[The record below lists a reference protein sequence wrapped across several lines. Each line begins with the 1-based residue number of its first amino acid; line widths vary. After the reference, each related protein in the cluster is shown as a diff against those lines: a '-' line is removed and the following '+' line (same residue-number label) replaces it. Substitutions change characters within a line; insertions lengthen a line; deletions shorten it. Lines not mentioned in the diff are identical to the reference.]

1 MPRMPL
7 SPNPLRFP
15 LVGRLLP
22 LAVALL
28 LLSCS
33 QGLDSSSSHVPH
45 DERTEVEPVAL
56 LPKAGSLSAETGS
69 ASLATDENRVKIPP
83 RASVVVPGTGAV
95 VGPAGPDAAKVAAAA
110 TGDITLNFVDA
121 DIHEV
126 VRSVLG
132 DVLHLNYA
140 IDPKLQSTVTV
151 QTSRPL
157 PRDQVLP
164 VFEEVLRAS
173 SLALVETAGLWRV
186 VPLDEAAR
194 NATPSV
200 VLGRGGGLGAPGSSI
215 NMRILPLK
223 YVAAASLRETLEP
236 FLPKGALLQ
245 VDTARNLLI
254 VTGAKQDL
262 ATVDS
267 LVGSFD
273 VNWLSAMSF
282 AIYPLETGSPRSAV
296 RELNTIFRTGGNAPA
311 VGGLRFEPLDDMNAV
326 LVVSSQR
333 AYLDEAKRWI
343 DRLDRVGEA
352 EVPRFFEYHVQN
364 SRAVDLA
371 KVMSD
376 LLSSGAVHTVQPQ
389 TAPGTSPIQL
399 STAGMGGPGASGAP
413 SNGTPTS
420 GLPTSGAP
428 TSGLFGAPPVG
439 QASSGY
445 QQPGGNQPAGGLTPS
460 PSSQASSQPLD
471 SGLGSALSSGTGDDD
486 LALPKVRIVADEKNN
501 ALVIFARPRDYRMIQ
516 DALQRLDV
524 VPLQVLI
531 EATIVEVTL
540 NNNLQYGLQWFFN
553 KSGNIFELS
562 NALTGKGIVSDITN
576 TFPGFNYVLAG
587 SNTNLVLSALSSLTR
602 VDVVSAPQVL
612 VLDHQ
617 TAALQVGDQVPIIS
631 QSAQSVV
638 TADAPIVNSVQY
650 LNTGVV
656 LQVTPRVNK
665 SGLVTLDIDQA
676 VSDVKTTTTSTINSP
691 TITQRRIVT
700 SAVMQDGET
709 IALGGLILQNRNDGK
724 SGIPVLSDIPILGSL
739 FGTTS
744 VQKGRTE
751 LLVLL
756 TPKIVRNAAEARTM
770 TNELRTRLNSISTVL
785 GKPQ

>member
-1 MPRMPL
+1 VPRSPSPL
-7 SPNPLRFP
+7 NPLRF
-15 LVGRLLP
+15 LLMGRLLLLV
-22 LAVALL
+22 LAVLL
-28 LLSCS
+28 GSCS
-33 QGLDSSSSHVPH
+33 QDLDAPDHRP
-45 DERTEVEPVAL
+45 DDDRMKVEPIAL
-56 LPKAGSLSAETGS
+56 LPKTGSLSAETG
-69 ASLATDENRVKIPP
+69 AAPIAADDNRLKIPP
-83 RASVVVPGTGAV
+83 RSPVVVPGTGSV
-95 VGPAGPDAAKVAAAA
+95 VGPGGAGTAKPPVAD

-157 PRDQVLP
+157 PREEVLP
-164 VFEEVLRAS
+164 AFEEVLRAS
-173 SLALVETAGLWRV
+173 GLALVETAGLWRV

-200 VLGRGGGLGAPGSSI
+200 VLGQGGLAEAGPTV

-223 YVAAASLRETLEP
+223 YVAAATLRETLEP

-245 VDTARNLLI
+245 VDTQRNLLI

-262 ATVDS
+262 ATIDN
-267 LVGSFD
+267 LVSSFD

-333 AYLDEAKRWI
+333 AYLDEARRWI
-343 DRLDRVGEA
+343 ERLDRAGEA
-352 EVPRFFEYHVQN
+352 EQPRFYEYHVQN

-389 TAPGTSPIQL
+389 TAPGTTPIQL
-399 STAGMGGPGASGAP
+399 STPGAGGAP
-413 SNGTPTS
+413 GGGGPTS
-420 GLPTSGAP
+420 GLPTGGAP
-428 TSGLFGAPPVG
+428 SSGLFGGSPGG
-439 QASSGY
+439 QTSPGY
-445 QQPGGNQPAGGLTPS
+445 QQPGGGMSIGAQPAGGLTPS
-460 PSSQASSQPLD
+460 SSSQSSSGSLD
-471 SGLGSALSSGTGDDD
+471 TGLGTALSSGTGAGDDD

-501 ALVIFARPRDYRMIQ
+501 ALVIFAKPRDYRLIE

-531 EATIVEVTL
+531 EATIAEVTL
-540 NNNLQYGLQWFFN
+540 NDNLQYGLQWFFN
-553 KSGNIFELS
+553 KGGNQFELS
-562 NALTGKGIVSDITN
+562 NALSGKGVVSDIAGS
-576 TFPGFNYVLAG
+576 FPGFNYVLSG
-587 SNTNLVLSALSSLTR
+587 GNTNVILSALSSLTR

-631 QSAQSVV
+631 QTAQSVI

-650 LNTGVV
+650 LNTGVA

-676 VSDVKTTTTSTINSP
+676 VSDVKNTTTSTINSP

-724 SGIPVLSDIPILGSL
+724 SGIPILSDIPIVGNL

-770 TNELRTRLNSISTVL
+770 TNELRTRLNSISNFL
-785 GKPQ
+785 GKSP

>member
-1 MPRMPL
+1 MPRLPL
-7 SPNPLRFP
+7 PSNPLPFLLLR
-15 LVGRLLP
+15 RL
-22 LAVALL
+22 LAVAIAVLL
-28 LLSCS
+28 ASCH
-33 QGLDSSSSHVPH
+33 QGLDASTAGAAGDAPMK
-45 DERTEVEPVAL
+45 VEPIAL
-56 LPKAGSLSAETGS
+56 LPKPGSLSTAAGLSPVATDDNRVKVLAPSAIVVPGSGSLVAPAAPAAAAPAAETG
-69 ASLATDENRVKIPP
+69 DV
-83 RASVVVPGTGAV
+83 
-95 VGPAGPDAAKVAAAA
+95 
-110 TGDITLNFVDA
+110 TLNFVDA

-157 PRDQVLP
+157 SRDQVLP

-173 SLALVETAGLWRV
+173 GLALVETSGLWRV

-194 NATPSV
+194 NATPSL
-200 VLGRGGGLGAPGSSI
+200 VLGQGGGLGEAGSTV

-262 ATVDS
+262 ATIDN
-267 LVGSFD
+267 LVSSFD

-343 DRLDRVGEA
+343 ERLDRAGEA
-352 EVPRFFEYHVQN
+352 ETPRFYEYHVQN

-376 LLSSGAVHTVQPQ
+376 LLSTGSVQTVQPT
-389 TAPGTSPIQL
+389 TAPGTSAIQL
-399 STAGMGGPGASGAP
+399 GTPGAMGNGSG
-413 SNGTPTS
+413 SN

-428 TSGLFGAPPVG
+428 TSGPTAGLFGASPQTGAGNQSIGNQSIGNQSIGNPPG
-439 QASSGY
+439 GAASSATTA
-445 QQPGGNQPAGGLTPS
+445 PP
-460 PSSQASSQPLD
+460 SQPLETA
-471 SGLGSALSSGTGDDD
+471 LGAALGGGDNDD
-486 LALPKVRIVADEKNN
+486 LALPKVKIVADEKNN
-501 ALVIFARPRDYRMIQ
+501 TLVIFARPRDYRLVE
-516 DALQRLDV
+516 DAIERLDV

-540 NNNLQYGLQWFFN
+540 SNDLQYGLQWFLSKGN
-553 KSGNIFELS
+553 NHAELTNALSGNGTIADVAGS
-562 NALTGKGIVSDITN
+562 
-576 TFPGFNYVLAG
+576 FPGFNYIFHSG
-587 SNTNLVLSALSSLTR
+587 NTNVVLSALSALTH

-617 TAALQVGDQVPIIS
+617 TAALQVGDQVPTIS
-631 QSAQSVV
+631 QTAQSVV
-638 TADAPIVNSVQY
+638 TADAPVVNSVQY
-650 LNTGVV
+650 INTGVI

-676 VSDVKTTTTSTINSP
+676 VSDVSTTTTSTINSP

-700 SAVMQDGET
+700 SAVMQDGQT
-709 IALGGLILQNRNDGK
+709 IALGGLILQNHTDDK
-724 SGIPVLSDIPILGSL
+724 SGIPVLSHIPIVGSL
-739 FGTTS
+739 FGTTTHQS
-744 VQKGRTE
+744 GRTE
-751 LLVLL
+751 LVVLL
-756 TPKIVRNAAEARTM
+756 TPKIVRNATEARTM
-770 TNELRTRLNSISTVL
+770 TNELRSRLNSISAVL

>member
-1 MPRMPL
+1 MK
-7 SPNPLRFP
+7 
-15 LVGRLLP
+15 
-22 LAVALL
+22 
-28 LLSCS
+28 
-33 QGLDSSSSHVPH
+33 
-45 DERTEVEPVAL
+45 VEPIAL
-56 LPKAGSLSAETGS
+56 LPKTGSLSAETGS
-69 ASLATDENRVKIPP
+69 VPIATDDNRVKVPP
-83 RASVVVPGTGAV
+83 RNTVVVPGSGSV
-95 VGPAGPDAAKVAAAA
+95 VGPVGAGAAKAPVAE

-164 VFEEVLRAS
+164 AFEEVLRAS
-173 SLALVETAGLWRV
+173 GLALVETGGLWRV

-200 VLGRGGGLGAPGSSI
+200 VLGQGGGLAEAGATV

-223 YVAAASLRETLEP
+223 YVAAATLRETLEP

-245 VDTARNLLI
+245 VDTQRNLLI

-262 ATVDS
+262 ATIDS
-267 LVGSFD
+267 LVSSFD

-333 AYLDEAKRWI
+333 AYLDEARRWI
-343 DRLDRVGEA
+343 ERLDRAGEA
-352 EVPRFFEYHVQN
+352 EEPRFYEYHVQN

-389 TAPGTSPIQL
+389 TAPGTTPIQL
-399 STAGMGGPGASGAP
+399 STPGAGGATGSG
-413 SNGTPTS
+413 PTS
-420 GLPTSGAP
+420 GLPTSGTP
-428 TSGLFGAPPVG
+428 GSGLFGGTTGG
-439 QASSGY
+439 QTTPGY
-445 QQPGGNQPAGGLTPS
+445 QQPGSMPIGTQSTGGLNAS
-460 PSSQASSQPLD
+460 SSSQSSSGSLD
-471 SGLGSALSSGTGDDD
+471 SGLGTALSSGTGAGDED

-501 ALVIFARPRDYRMIQ
+501 ALVIFARPRDYRLIE

-531 EATIVEVTL
+531 EATIAEVTL
-540 NNNLQYGLQWFFN
+540 NDNLQYGLQWFFN
-553 KSGNIFELS
+553 KGGNQFELS
-562 NALTGKGIVSDITN
+562 NATSGKGVVADIAGS
-576 TFPGFNYVLAG
+576 FPGFNYILSG
-587 SNTNLVLSALSSLTR
+587 GNTALILSALSSLTR

-631 QSAQSVV
+631 QSAQSVI

-665 SGLVTLDIDQA
+665 TGLVTLDIDQA

-709 IALGGLILQNRNDGK
+709 IALGGLILQNRNDDK
-724 SGIPVLSDIPILGSL
+724 SGLPILSNIPIVGNL

-770 TNELRTRLNSISTVL
+770 TNELRTRLNSISTFL